1 MGEAK
6 RRRLA
11 GHVPC
16 PKRVAGKS
24 MDVVD
29 RHQAFEKAH
38 EAGDK
43 EATIDVPCNGCRAC
57 CYYNGVNV
65 NPDEEPPERLKHLQ
79 LHWSEQHRCW
89 EIPKREDGACIY
101 LGPNGCTVYEY
112 RPTACR
118 YYDCRLAAIYGW
130 RPQFEGEQKAPA
142 WEFTDSGTD
151 LSMLKIR
158 HMFGHAW
165 LKEHTDEPLLERGHD
180 DWKHARRKNPSRPAL
195 SRPSSHRRGNTLI
208 SRPVPVSLNLLVT
221 ARERGVSAVSVMH
234 VAPRSSSAITGFS

>member
-11 GHVPC
+11 GDVC
-16 PKRVAGKS
+16 YSKRVAGKS

-29 RHQAFEKAH
+29 QHQAFEKAH
-38 EAGDK
+38 AAGDK
-43 EATIDVPCNGCRAC
+43 DAIIDVPCNGCRAC
-57 CYYNGVNV
+57 CYYNAVNV
-65 NPDEEPPERLKHLQ
+65 DPNNEPPERLEHLQ
-79 LHWSEQHRCW
+79 LRWNEEQQCW

-101 LGPNGCTVYEY
+101 LGPNGCTVYEH

-130 RPQFEGEQKAPA
+130 QPQFEGEQKAPT

-158 HMFGHAW
+158 HMFGQAW
-165 LKEHTDEPLLERGHD
+165 LKEHTDGPLVHDLIRDVETYIAELDQRGELTRLVDRVRRNVRIEPN
-180 DWKHARRKNPSRPAL
+180 K
-195 SRPSSHRRGNTLI
+195 
-208 SRPVPVSLNLLVT
+208 
-221 ARERGVSAVSVMH
+221 
-234 VAPRSSSAITGFS
+234 